1 MGFWIF
7 FFWFILAILVGVYAS
22 SKGRSGVGF
31 FFLAVLLSPLI
42 AFIIALV
49 VAPIRA
55 NTDARAVETGEF
67 KKCPYCAELVRAEAI
82 VCKHCGRDLPKQELK
97 VEVAS
102 ASVARTV
109 CFDCKHYETKGWD
122 KSAGKCTMH
131 QKRVKASDT
140 CADFARVT

>member
-1 MGFWIF
+1 MAFGIV
-7 FFWFILAILVGVYAS
+7 FFWLIVAILVGVYAS

-49 VAPIRA
+49 IAPIRA

-102 ASVARTV
+102 ESVARV
-109 CFDCKHYETKGWD
+109 ACFDCKYYETKGWD
-122 KSAGKCTMH
+122 RSAGKCRLH
-131 QKRVKASDT
+131 QKRVKAADT
-140 CADFARVT
+140 CGDFVRIT